1 MKSPPYEHRGLLVS
15 NRREWTQMFEHVL
28 QVAEPWLEQ
37 YGYVAVFGAMFLE
50 GIGIPAP
57 GLTFLIASVMLANQG
72 AMHIALVVG
81 LAVVG
86 ILTGC
91 QLAYLIGKIGG
102 RRLLLRIGLV
112 NRPHLLRLH
121 ELFGRWGAP
130 LLVAAPFL
138 DGTRQ
143 TSSLVAGTAELNW
156 SRFTLYN
163 FTGVVLWI
171 GIWSTATDVLG
182 HQLGPVVSLVHRSA
196 PWLLGAVATTL
207 LVLLVSRLSGNITN
221 VSPQSLSATE
231 KASSQGPVNQESR
244 SLNQQTRETIIM
256 GAVSYVILAVLISIP
271 FWFSS

>member
-1 MKSPPYEHRGLLVS
+1 
-15 NRREWTQMFEHVL
+15 MFEHLL
-28 QVAEPWLEQ
+28 QVATPWLEH

-57 GLTFLIASVMLANQG
+57 GLIFLIASVMLAKQG
-72 AMHIALVVG
+72 AIHIALVAG

-86 ILTGC
+86 ILAGC

-112 NRPHLLRLH
+112 NRSQLLRLH

-143 TSSLVAGTAELNW
+143 TSSLVAGTAEMNW

-182 HQLGPVVSLVHRSA
+182 HQLGPLLSLVHRSA

-207 LVLLVSRLSGNITN
+207 FVLLVSSLSDNITYM
-221 VSPQSLSATE
+221 SSQALSATE
-231 KASSQGPVNQESR
+231 NASSHGANNQESR
-244 SLNQQTRETIIM
+244 ALNQQTRETIIM

-271 FWFSS
+271 FWSSS